1 MVLAANKPTGTLKKS
16 KLLPSWLL
24 KLVGITSLATAVIS
38 FVVYWFKK
46 YPPRRKIS
54 ANDDGSE
61 AASSSNNN
69 AAEVSF
75 G

>member
-1 MVLAANKPTGTLKKS
+1 MVSTANKPTGTLKKS

-24 KLVGITSLATAVIS
+24 KLIGITSLATAVIS
-38 FVVYWFKK
+38 FAVYWFKK

-54 ANDDGSE
+54 ANDEGSE
-61 AASSSNNN
+61 PDNSSSN
-69 AAEVSF
+69 ATEVRL